1 MTDEKTDKKGKLER
15 DLDKERSASAAKV
28 IAEDSSGPEI
38 FILSTGIRAIIRPV
52 SSSLLDSISSNIVEP
67 EIPMFMNEDKG
78 RQEPNE
84 SDPNYLKELQAVTR
98 SKGLAAVDAVVMFGV
113 ELVDDLPADGA
124 WLENLQFMETLGHID
139 LNDYDLENKKTLE
152 YLYKRFVCVTQD
164 DIKEIM
170 FLSTPSDAGT
180 LQAVKKFRSSKA

>member
-1 MTDEKTDKKGKLER
+1 MTDEKTDKKGKPER
-15 DLDKERSASAAKV
+15 DLDKERSAAAAKV
-28 IAEDSSGPEI
+28 IAEDTSGPEI
-38 FILSTGIRAIIRPV
+38 FILSTRVRAIIRPV

-78 RQEPNE
+78 RSEPNE
-84 SDPNYLKELQAVTR
+84 SDPNYLKELQAVQR

-139 LNDYDLENKKTLE
+139 LSDYDLENKKMLE

-170 FLSTPSDAGT
+170 SLSTPSDAGT
-180 LQAVKKFRSSKA
+180 LQAVKKFRSSKT